1 MIPTGV
7 NPHEALNDNK
17 TYKVVWEVLQALRSH
32 DDKFD
37 AMINK
42 LDLIGKDNKK
52 MEVISITDNVQHKGD
67 SKKGKKKNTGR
78 GQHSIGADGD
88 AFKPVQSSFEFE
100 VGEIERALYAK
111 VVKKCGNRSHWE
123 DWAKDIAKIANTHLN
138 RINTIIS
145 EPNNIKEVAAFNAF
159 ANEYGMN

>member
-1 MIPTGV
+1 MPVVIPTGV

-78 GQHSIGADGD
+78 GRWVD
-88 AFKPVQSSFEFE
+88 
-100 VGEIERALYAK
+100 
-111 VVKKCGNRSHWE
+111 
-123 DWAKDIAKIANTHLN
+123 
-138 RINTIIS
+138 
-145 EPNNIKEVAAFNAF
+145 
-159 ANEYGMN
+159 